1 MVLGA
6 KLRTIMSSII
16 RWRKG
21 ETLRA
26 AKMEQL
32 TAGVVLMRSN
42 NHEKPPSRREE
53 GSELPES
60 EIHEREWS
68 SQPAPAK
75 RVSTITHIGQC
86 ESSSPKPSN
95 VPEIAGETSRRHYPT
110 LSNKSKQSF

>member
-42 NHEKPPSRREE
+42 NNEKPPSRREE

-60 EIHEREWS
+60 ETHEREWS

-75 RVSTITHIGQC
+75 RVSTMPLIRLRTPLILYDRSKRPQ
-86 ESSSPKPSN
+86 P
-95 VPEIAGETSRRHYPT
+95 
-110 LSNKSKQSF
+110 LSLPNR